1 MGWCSYTLPRMT
13 DKADLTIRPAT
24 SADRAFILGLAER
37 FVAFDLPEW
46 RPRDETAAGVHR
58 DIERHLRERP
68 ETSHFFVAETGDG
81 TRAGFLHL
89 QSTIDFFTGAPN
101 CHISDLAVA
110 PGLDG
115 HGIGG
120 RLLAFAETFAKGR
133 GCRFMTLSVFPGN
146 ERARSLYER
155 HGYGVELLRMA
166 KALG

>member
-1 MGWCSYTLPRMT
+1 MNDDAG
-13 DKADLTIRPAT
+13 LTIRPAK
-24 SADRAFILGLAER
+24 SADHAFILGLAER
-37 FVAFDLPEW
+37 FVSFELPLW
-46 RPRDETAAGVHR
+46 REHDETAAGVQR

-68 ETSHFFVAETGDG
+68 ETSHFFVAETLDG
-81 TRAGFLHL
+81 ARAGFLHL
-89 QSTIDFFTGAPN
+89 QSTVDFFTGAPN
-101 CHISDLAVA
+101 CHISDIAVA

-115 HGIGG
+115 RGIGG

-146 ERARSLYER
+146 ERARALYER

>member
-1 MGWCSYTLPRMT
+1 MT
-13 DKADLTIRPAT
+13 TQADPAIRPAKP
-24 SADRAFILGLAER
+24 SDHAFILGLAER
-37 FVAFDLPEW
+37 FVAFELPAW
-46 RPRDETAAGVHR
+46 RSHDETAAGVYR
-58 DIERHLRERP
+58 DIERHLREHP
-68 ETSHFFVAETGDG
+68 ETSHFFVAETADG

-101 CHISDLAVA
+101 CHISDIAVA

-115 HGIGG
+115 RGIGG
-120 RLLAFAETFAKGR
+120 RLLAFAETFAEGR

-146 ERARSLYER
+146 ERARALYER